1 MIRLKQRESGRT
13 TAVNYKKMSVLT
25 HETRSSYL
33 TFSHP
38 HSQNSYFYILKHSTK
53 YDGNQNAE
61 LNMQS
66 HNVTSKSKIKDYQHR
81 SILAIKLYPNELIV
95 FIGVSWEGD
104 IFFLRR

>member
-1 MIRLKQRESGRT
+1 MIEQRESGRT
-13 TAVNYKKMSVLT
+13 TEVSYKKMRVQT

-38 HSQNSYFYILKHSTK
+38 HSQTSYFYILKHSTK
-53 YDGNQNAE
+53 CHGNQNTE

-66 HNVTSKSKIKDYQHR
+66 HNVTSKSKIKDYQNR

-95 FIGVSWEGD
+95 FIGVSSDGE
-104 IFFLRR
+104 IFFLKR